1 MPGAI
6 VENITGAKPGG
17 VQNIA
22 GGGMLYGL
30 TTGSNARVCAG
41 VVILNWL
48 PSAAGCTSTGL
59 T

>member
-22 GGGMLYGL
+22 GSDMLYGL
-30 TTGSNARVCAG
+30 TTGSNARVCTG
-41 VVILNWL
+41 VVISNWL
-48 PSAAGCTSTGL
+48 TPAAGCTSTGL

>member
-22 GGGMLYGL
+22 GGDMLYGL
-30 TTGSNARVCAG
+30 TTGSNARVCTG
-41 VVILNWL
+41 VVIPNWL
-48 PSAAGCTSTGL
+48 TPAAGCTSTGL

>member
-17 VQNIA
+17 VQSIA
-22 GGGMLYGL
+22 GGGMLYRL
-30 TTGSNARVCAG
+30 TTGSNARVCTG

-48 PSAAGCTSTGL
+48 TPAAGSTSTGL
-59 T
+59 K

>member
-6 VENITGAKPGG
+6 VENITG

-22 GGGMLYGL
+22 GGDMLYGL
-30 TTGSNARVCAG
+30 TTGSNARVCTG
-41 VVILNWL
+41 VVIPNWL
-48 PSAAGCTSTGL
+48 TPAAGYTSTGL